1 MMSLV
6 RTLPSLDGREMK
18 FYAYRSE
25 SFMDRMEYIGTWYAN
40 TYDADI
46 SMIVNETGIDI
57 GSLKIFG
64 RIA

>member
-1 MMSLV
+1 
-6 RTLPSLDGREMK
+6 MK

-40 TYDADI
+40 TYDAAI